1 MKKDKPAMFIVY
13 PNGYGT
19 EQKKFVQSV
28 SELNSMNTSSTAYI
42 AATDVYEKVLRQ
54 RKETLEKRW
63 EKFNKKMQM
72 V

>member
-13 PNGYGT
+13 PKGYGT
-19 EQKKFVQSV
+19 EQKEFVQSV

-54 RKETLEKRW
+54 RK
-63 EKFNKKMQM
+63 
-72 V
+72 

>member
-1 MKKDKPAMFIVY
+1 MFIVY

-28 SELNSMNTSSTAYI
+28 SELNSMKLSSTTYI
-42 AATDVYEKVLRQ
+42 AATNVYEKVLRQ

>member
-1 MKKDKPAMFIVY
+1 MFIVY

-28 SELNSMNTSSTAYI
+28 SELNSMKLSSTTYI